1 MISPLIV
8 TWWEPYIPHAASSS
22 SNPVQYVLRCIMAR
36 VSPRTMMANRSLSSV
51 TRISIWTSAACDHAF
66 MSSQHPASFVQKV
79 CITPFPSHAFVRHVH
94 EAVMQDEHRGEGWLP
109 FSLSN
114 GPRIRLSLPRKKVIM
129 APILIGNWSPISLT
143 KTDIQAVKR
152 LLELFRH
159 EPIVVWIDEIDG
171 LPPVLARR
179 VLEDFLRR
187 TEGHRVKLLLTCKSE
202 TWQYLLKEDGIPTM
216 LMSRVFQVNDERG
229 YQVGPLEE
237 QEMLATIMKYRAF
250 YHYTGKLDIEV
261 LEMCQRVPFLLRV
274 LFEVA
279 VSLSL

>member
-114 GPRIRLSLPRKKVIM
+114 GPRIRLILKISEPACLWPR
-129 APILIGNWSPISLT
+129 
-143 KTDIQAVKR
+143 R
-152 LLELFRH
+152 
-159 EPIVVWIDEIDG
+159 
-171 LPPVLARR
+171 
-179 VLEDFLRR
+179 
-187 TEGHRVKLLLTCKSE
+187 
-202 TWQYLLKEDGIPTM
+202 
-216 LMSRVFQVNDERG
+216 
-229 YQVGPLEE
+229 
-237 QEMLATIMKYRAF
+237 
-250 YHYTGKLDIEV
+250 
-261 LEMCQRVPFLLRV
+261 
-274 LFEVA
+274 
-279 VSLSL
+279 